1 MLRSLS
7 GAQINAGKFSGFT
20 KRFWLRFSRLEKIL
34 AGVLIV
40 VIIVGGSSRLFIANK
55 NGIFKPVRGGTI
67 IEGVV
72 GRAGVIN
79 PLYAQTSQIDRDISR
94 LIFSGLV
101 KTNRSREYLPDL
113 ATSWDILDKGKTYI
127 FNLRD
132 NVKWHDGE
140 KFNADDVAFT
150 IKVIQSDG
158 YKGLL
163 KASWQ
168 GITATALNAT
178 TVEFKLPNPSTFFLS
193 QLTLG
198 IIPEHLFAHLPVTV
212 IGDAENNTKPI
223 GTGPYKLASATNSRN
238 AISLSVNENYYDKL
252 PLVDKIVFYFHDNEK
267 TLLTTLQS
275 GAITSAGFSS
285 LAEVNQLTLPRINKY
300 NYQLPQYKAV
310 FINQMGGNPAL
321 ADKVVRQALAFA
333 TNKTKII
340 NDVEGGDATAQ
351 DSPILPGFWGYLSTT
366 KKYAFDFVSARDL
379 LHKNGWQD
387 TDKDGILEKGK
398 VKLSF
403 SLSFKNDKT
412 NTKIAEVLASDWSA
426 IGAEVIL
433 QPYETSELLT
443 TVIRPRSY
451 DALIF
456 GQNLGSDPDPY
467 VYWHSSQTRDPGLAL
482 SIMYDKDI
490 DNNLELARLSSNLT
504 KAIGYYHNFQ
514 KSFAELVPAILL
526 YQPNYHYLVEDK
538 VKGVTSEINL
548 SDLSDRF
555 INLADWYIK
564 SQKTTN

>member
-1 MLRSLS
+1 MLRSLV
-7 GAQINAGKFSGFT
+7 GAQINAGKFSGFAR
-20 KRFWLRFSRLEKIL
+20 RFWLRFSAIEKIIL
-34 AGVLIV
+34 GVLV
-40 VIIVGGSSRLFIANK
+40 VIIISAGSFYFFLTAK
-55 NGIFKPVRGGTI
+55 NGIFRPIKGGTV

-101 KTNRSREYLPDL
+101 KTNRSREFLPDL
-113 ATSWDILDKGKTYI
+113 ATSWDVLDKGKTYI

-132 NVKWHDGE
+132 DVKWHDGT
-140 KFNADDVAFT
+140 KFDAGDVAFT

-163 KASWQ
+163 KANWQ
-168 GITATALNAT
+168 GVDVTVLNPT

-198 IIPEHLFAHLPVTV
+198 IIPEHLFAHLPVVV
-212 IGDAENNTKPI
+212 IGDADNNTKPI
-223 GTGPYKLASATNSRN
+223 GTGPYKLASNVNMRSAV
-238 AISLSVNENYYDKL
+238 SLSINENYYDKL

-285 LAEVNQLTLPRINKY
+285 LSKVQDLKLPGINKY
-300 NYQLPQYKAV
+300 TYQLPQYKAV
-310 FINQMGGNPAL
+310 FINQMGGNAAL
-321 ADKVVRQALAFA
+321 ADKAVRQALAFA

-340 NDVEGGDATAQ
+340 TEVEGGDAVVV
-351 DSPILPGFWGYLSTT
+351 DSPILPGFWGYLPNI
-366 KKYAFDFVSARDL
+366 KKYGFDFVAARDV

-387 TDKDGILEKGK
+387 QNKDGILEKGK
-398 VKLSF
+398 VQLSF
-403 SLSFKNDKT
+403 TLSFRNDKA
-412 NTKIAEVLASDWSA
+412 NARIAEILASDWSA

-433 QPYETSELLT
+433 QPYETNDLLD

-456 GQNLGSDPDPY
+456 GQNLGSDSDPY
-467 VYWHSSQTRDPGLAL
+467 VYWHSSQARDPGLAL

-490 DNNLELARLSSNLT
+490 DNNLELARLSSNLN

-538 VKGVTSEINL
+538 VKGVTAEINL

-555 INLADWYIK
+555 INLVDWYIK
-564 SQKTTN
+564 SQKTAS

>member
-1 MLRSLS
+1 MLRRLS
-7 GAQINAGKFSGFT
+7 GAQVSAGKLSGFT
-20 KRFWLRFSRLEKIL
+20 KRFWARFSQLEKIL
-34 AGVLIV
+34 VGILVLI
-40 VIIVGGSSRLFIANK
+40 IVAGGSFRLSLANK
-55 NGIFKPVRGGTI
+55 NGVFKPARGGTI

-72 GRAGVIN
+72 GKIGVVN
-79 PLYAQTSQIDRDISR
+79 PLYDQTSQIDRDISR
-94 LIFSGLV
+94 LVFSGLV

-140 KFNADDVAFT
+140 KFDAEDVAFT

-168 GITATALNAT
+168 GITATALNPT

-198 IIPEHLFAHLPVTV
+198 IIPEHLFAYLPVTT
-212 IGDAENNTKPI
+212 IGDAENNEKPV
-223 GTGPYKLASATNSRN
+223 GTGPYKLATATNTRD
-238 AISLSVNENYYDKL
+238 AVTLLINENYYDQL
-252 PLVDKIVFYFHDNEK
+252 PLIDKIVFYFHDNER

-285 LAEVNQLTLPRINKY
+285 SSEVNKLTLPKINKY

-310 FINQMGGNPAL
+310 FINQMGGNAAL
-321 ADKVVRQALAFA
+321 ADKAVRQALAYA

-340 NDVEGGDATAQ
+340 NDIANGDATIV
-351 DSPILPGFWGYLSTT
+351 DSPILPGFWGYLPSI
-366 KKYAFDFVSARDL
+366 KKYQFDFVSARDL

-387 TDKDGILEKGK
+387 LDKDGVLEKGK
-398 VKLSF
+398 IKLSF
-403 SLSFKNDKT
+403 SLSFKNDSA
-412 NTKIAEVLASDWSA
+412 NTQIAEVLASDWNA

-433 QPYETSELLT
+433 QPYDTSELLD

-456 GQNLGSDPDPY
+456 GQNLGSDSDPY
-467 VYWHSSQTRDPGLAL
+467 VYWHSSQARDPGLAL

-490 DNNLELARLSSNLT
+490 DNNLELARLSSNMT

-514 KSFAELVPAILL
+514 KSFADLVPAILL

-538 VKGVTSEINL
+538 VKGVTAEINF
-548 SDLSDRF
+548 SGLSDRF
-555 INLADWYIK
+555 INVADWYIK
-564 SQKTTN
+564 FQKTTT